1 MNALEAVASRL
12 REKEQ
17 QLTEFLAD
25 GGAKDY
31 AHYQSIVGELKGI
44 MFARNETKDM
54 NDKLLKDDDE

>member
-12 REKEQ
+12 KDKEQ

-31 AHYQSIVGELKGI
+31 AHYQNIVGELKGVVY
-44 MFARNETKDM
+44 ARNEIKDM